1 MPKKPISIYIHYPFC
16 ISKCPYCDF
25 NSYVNLNFDEADLL
39 KGYITEINYYHNL
52 LKNRCINTIFFGGGT
67 PSLASSIFIERILIE
82 LEKLFGFDKTIE
94 ISLEANPSSIEMAK
108 FRDFSR
114 IGINRL
120 SIGIQS
126 LNDDKLK
133 FFGRTH
139 DRKEAVAAVGIAQKY
154 FDNYSIDLIY
164 AYEKQN
170 ISEWLKEL
178 EEAKNLS
185 PNHISLY
192 QLTIENGT
200 KFYSSGV
207 KPADDDLAAK
217 LYKLTNNFLEKNGII
232 RYEVSN
238 YAKNGYECKH
248 NINYWKNGEWVGIG
262 AGAHGRIC
270 FDNSFEDNYKKR
282 TAIENIKNPKIWLEN
297 VIKNGNGIKEKSI
310 LSREEFIEEVIIMGL
325 RLVDGISLTDVD
337 KYVKISKIT
346 DIFNKNYEELEKL
359 KFIEI
364 SNNRIKVNGNKFYLL
379 DSIVERLL

>member
-1 MPKKPISIYIHYPFC
+1 MN
-16 ISKCPYCDF
+16 F
-25 NSYVNLNFDEADLL
+25 NEADLL

-217 LYKLTNNFLEKNGII
+217 LYKLTNNFLEKNGTI

-248 NINYWKNGEWVGIG
+248 NINYWKNGEWIGIG

-297 VIKNGNGIKEKSI
+297 VIKNGNGIKEKSV
-310 LSREEFIEEVIIMGL
+310 LSREEFVEEVIIMGL

-364 SNNRIKVNGNKFYLL
+364 SNNRIKVNCNKFYLL